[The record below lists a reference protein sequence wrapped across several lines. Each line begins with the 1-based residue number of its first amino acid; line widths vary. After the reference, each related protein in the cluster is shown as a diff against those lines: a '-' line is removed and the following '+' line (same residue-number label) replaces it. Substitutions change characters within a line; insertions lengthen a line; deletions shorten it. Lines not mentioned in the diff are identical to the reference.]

1 MNLSVMEDFSEIIN
15 YENLNLPL
23 YISRGQ
29 LSNFSNMKA
38 LGHWHD
44 DFEIV
49 LALQGKVSY
58 DVNGKKFLLRAGDA
72 LVINSQQMHYPYSAD
87 GTDGEYLCVLFQ
99 PQILTGN
106 KFIVE
111 KYILPIL
118 QPPYIT
124 EKFFQRSKDE
134 NHAVLAAI
142 DKFLE
147 IPQVAGYEFEFLSC
161 ALNFWSQWFK
171 FLNREPLI
179 SYQNI
184 NSGIEIQ
191 KRMVNF
197 IYQNYQKK
205 ISLDEIAKAGNV
217 CKSVCC
223 KMFKE
228 YLGKT
233 PIDFLNS
240 YRIQIATKFIND
252 SKLSITEIAFNCGF
266 SSPSYFA
273 AIFFK
278 LKGCTPK
285 EYRNLQKNFS
295 A

>member
-1 MNLSVMEDFSEIIN
+1 MNLKVMKDLSEIIS
-15 YENLNLPL
+15 YENSNLPL
-23 YISRGQ
+23 YIARGR
-29 LSNFSNMKA
+29 LSNFANMKA

-44 DFEIV
+44 DLEIV
-49 LALQGKVSY
+49 LALKGNIGY
-58 DVNGKKFLLRAGDA
+58 EVNGRKFILREGDA
-72 LVINSQQMHYPYSAD
+72 MVINSQQMHYPYSAD
-87 GTDGEYLCVLFQ
+87 GSDGEYLCVLFQ
-99 PQILTGN
+99 PQILTGS
-106 KFIVE
+106 KFIAE
-111 KYILPIL
+111 KYISSIL

-124 EKFFQRSKDE
+124 EKIFLRSNNE
-134 NHAVLAAI
+134 HRAVLAAI

-147 IPQVAGYEFEFLSC
+147 IPQVEGYEFEFLSC
-161 ALNFWSQWFK
+161 ALNFWAQWFK

-252 SKLSITEIAFNCGF
+252 SKLSILEIAFNCGF
-266 SSPSYFA
+266 NTPSYFA
-273 AIFFK
+273 AVFLK
-278 LKGCTPK
+278 VKGCTPSK
-285 EYRNLQKNFS
+285 YRSLQKKFS
-295 A
+295 G

>member
-1 MNLSVMEDFSEIIN
+1 MNLSVMEDFSEIIS

-23 YISRGQ
+23 YISRGR

-44 DFEIV
+44 DLEII
-49 LALQGKVSY
+49 LATKGNIGY
-58 DVNGKKFLLRAGDA
+58 EVNGKKFLLREGDA

-106 KFIVE
+106 KFIAE
-111 KYILPIL
+111 KYIFPVM
-118 QPPYIT
+118 QHPYIS

-134 NHAVLAAI
+134 NRAVLAAI

-147 IPQVAGYEFEFLSC
+147 IPHVAGYEFEFLSC
-161 ALNFWSQWFK
+161 ALDFWSQWFK

-217 CKSVCC
+217 CKSVCFDKLPTNKANVLIHHIC
-223 KMFKE
+223 RGI
-228 YLGKT
+228 LLST
-233 PIDFLNS
+233 TL
-240 YRIQIATKFIND
+240 A
-252 SKLSITEIAFNCGF
+252 SKRGLTV
-266 SSPSYFA
+266 SPA
-273 AIFFK
+273 KVVAP
-278 LKGCTPK
+278 T
-285 EYRNLQKNFS
+285 
-295 A
+295 